1 MNTSFERVMGGK
13 SEWLTPPGIIG
24 ALGEFD
30 LDPCAPVVR
39 PFDTAR
45 HHFTVVED
53 GLLRPWFGRVW
64 CNPPYG
70 REIGGWLKR
79 MAGHGN
85 GVLLVF
91 ARTETENFFRY
102 VWPVA
107 LGIMFLRG
115 RLTFLNVDG
124 SVPVNHAG
132 APSCLVA
139 YGRENAEVLK
149 NSGLRG
155 KFLYI

>member
-1 MNTSFERVMGGK
+1 MDTLFERVLGGK
-13 SEWLTPPGIIG
+13 DEWLTSPGIIG
-24 ALGEFD
+24 ALGEFG
-30 LDPCAPVVR
+30 LDPCALVVR
-39 PFDTAR
+39 PWDMGR
-45 HHFTVVED
+45 HHFRVVED
-53 GLLRPWFGRVW
+53 GLSRPWFGRVR

-70 REIGGWLKR
+70 NKVGKWLAR
-79 MAGHGN
+79 MAEHGD

-91 ARTETENFFRY
+91 VRTETENFFRY

-107 LGIMFLRG
+107 QGIMFLRG
-115 RLTFLNVDG
+115 RVMFWNVDG
-124 SVPVNHAG
+124 AAPKWRAG
-132 APSCLVA
+132 VPSCMVA